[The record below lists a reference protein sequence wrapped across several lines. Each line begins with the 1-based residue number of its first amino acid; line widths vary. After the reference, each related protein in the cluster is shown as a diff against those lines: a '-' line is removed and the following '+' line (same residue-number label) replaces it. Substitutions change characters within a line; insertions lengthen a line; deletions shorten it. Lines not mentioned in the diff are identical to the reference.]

1 MSKFNPQKNTTEFIQ
16 HLEMGVEEM
25 GWNFMDFFPTP
36 VTMSNGEDGYI
47 FSQVKDC
54 ENADHSVCVLNV
66 GITFPEPNKTTI
78 MFSKEQPPSIV
89 AILFLTSMIK
99 GEIINPQCPSCSKKQ

>member
-1 MSKFNPQKNTTEFIQ
+1 MAKFNPQKNTTEFIQ

-54 ENADHSVCVLNV
+54 ENADHSVCVLNK
-66 GITFPEPNKTTI
+66 GSTFP
-78 MFSKEQPPSIV
+78 
-89 AILFLTSMIK
+89 
-99 GEIINPQCPSCSKKQ
+99 